1 MLILDSSRTVTE
13 QCPKFLA
20 RCRAYLDDLG
30 GDRRDHSIEALL
42 DEDALFRPALVHVVV
57 GDPAIDEP
65 EGLDITE
72 PYDAPT
78 TGVRLG
84 NAQLVADNMA
94 AELARALGLEPMSTF
109 ETEAE

>member
-1 MLILDSSRTVTE
+1 MLILDPSRPVTE

-20 RCRAYLDDLG
+20 RCRAHLGDLG
-30 GDRRDHSIEALL
+30 DPRGYSITAVA
-42 DEDALFRPALVHVVV
+42 DDVGMFRPALVHVVV

-94 AELARALGLEPMSTF
+94 AELARGLGLEPMSAF
-109 ETEAE
+109 EAQAE